1 MVDSLEKRELYKDLI
16 NKYGEKQVIVAIE
29 ELSELQKELCKNLR
43 GRKNQLALTEE
54 IADVLIMVEQMIVY
68 FEINY
73 HFLGYSTITSA
84 TFSIEVIS
92 KIN

>member
-68 FEINY
+68 FGI
-73 HFLGYSTITSA
+73 A
-84 TFSIEVIS
+84 EVDVMAI
-92 KIN
+92 KQVKLERTKRMFNEE

>member
-1 MVDSLEKRELYKDLI
+1 MVDLLEKRELYKDLI

-68 FEINY
+68 FGI
-73 HFLGYSTITSA
+73 A
-84 TFSIEVIS
+84 EVDVMAI
-92 KIN
+92 KQVKLERTKRLFNEE

>member
-1 MVDSLEKRELYKDLI
+1 MFDSLEKRELYKDLI

-68 FEINY
+68 FGI
-73 HFLGYSTITSA
+73 A
-84 TFSIEVIS
+84 EVDVMAI
-92 KIN
+92 KQVKLERTKRLLNEE

>member
-68 FEINY
+68 FGI
-73 HFLGYSTITSA
+73 A
-84 TFSIEVIS
+84 EVDVMAI
-92 KIN
+92 KQVKLERTKRLFNEE

>member
-1 MVDSLEKRELYKDLI
+1 MFDSLEKRELYKDLI

-29 ELSELQKELCKNLR
+29 ELSELQKELCKNIR

-68 FEINY
+68 FGI
-73 HFLGYSTITSA
+73 A
-84 TFSIEVIS
+84 EVDVMAI
-92 KIN
+92 KQVKLERTKRLLNEE